1 MTITVAGIFNLLFLF
16 EAFALR
22 EVFMADVVRVEKQI
36 GEKKFILETGKIA
49 KQADGAVVVSYGD
62 TMVLATAVSAPAR
75 KELDYFPLSVEY
87 REKLS
92 AAGKFPGGFMKREG
106 RPTTKEVL
114 TSRMIDRPLRPV
126 FPDGY
131 IDEVQIVANVL
142 SADPEN
148 DPDILAMVGS
158 SAALAISTIPFNGPV
173 GAVRLSRV
181 EGQFI
186 INPTYEQREKSD
198 FNLILTGGRDAI
210 NMIEVD
216 AKQIPEDVAAQ
227 AIKIAQQSIK
237 DVCDLIDELVAK
249 CGKKKQ
255 EPVIEWDQAIAD
267 EISKKYSDNFRNAF
281 AIKLKTERNNTLKD
295 IATGIEEI
303 YCPELKPEEA
313 RCSDKL
319 LSRII
324 DNVQRAVV
332 RDMILKGKRPDGRS
346 FTDIRPITCEVGLL
360 PRAHGSAL
368 FTRGETQA
376 LVAVTLGTSSDEQI
390 IDGLIPEYGQKF
402 MLHYNFP
409 PYSVGEVKPMR
420 GPGRR
425 EIGHGALAEK
435 ALEQVRPNIDDFAY
449 TIKIVSDI
457 TESNGSSSMASVC
470 GGTLALMDAGV
481 PLLEPVAGISVGLVK
496 EQDKYVLFA
505 DIIGDEDH
513 FGDMDFKVAGTK
525 NGITAIQLDIKAPS
539 LSYEI
544 MVESLEMAK
553 QARLKLLAIME
564 QTISKPREALS
575 VYAPKLTSI
584 EIDPEFIGKLI
595 GPGGKNIKALQ
606 EKTGT
611 KIEIEEDGTVFI
623 SCVGGDGHLEA
634 KRLIQAMTEPPTVG
648 RIYPN
653 AKVVSIKDF
662 GAFVE
667 IIPGVEG
674 LCHISEVADGYVKN
688 VDSVLKIGDEIPVK
702 LLLIDDQGRF
712 KLSRKAALAQ
722 LKAEAEGKAKA

>member
-1 MTITVAGIFNLLFLF
+1 MA
-16 EAFALR
+16 
-22 EVFMADVVRVEKQI
+22 EVFRVEKQI
-36 GEKKFILETGKIA
+36 GEKKLILETGKIA
-49 KQADGAVVVSYGD
+49 KQADGAVIVTYGE
-62 TMVLATAVSAPAR
+62 TMVLATVVSAPPTR
-75 KELDYFPLSVEY
+75 ELDYFPLSVEY

-106 RPTTKEVL
+106 RPSTKEVL
-114 TSRMIDRPLRPV
+114 TSRMIDRPLRPL

-131 IDEVQIVANVL
+131 FDEVQIVVNVI

-148 DPDILAMVGS
+148 DPDVLAMVGA
-158 SAALAISTIPFNGPV
+158 SAALAISTVPFNGPV

-181 EGQFI
+181 DGQFI
-186 INPTYEQREKSD
+186 INPTYEKRQLSD
-198 FNLILTGGRDAI
+198 FNLILTGGPDAM

-216 AKQIPEDVAAQ
+216 AKQVPEDVAAQ
-227 AIKIAQQSIK
+227 AIQLAQKSLK
-237 DVCDLIDELVAK
+237 DVCDLIGELVAK
-249 CGKKKQ
+249 CGKQKQ
-255 EPVIEWDQAIAD
+255 TPELEWDQALAD
-267 EISKKYSDNFRNAF
+267 EISKKYSDNFRKAF
-281 AIKLKTERNNTLKD
+281 AIKLKSERNNTLKD
-295 IATGIEEI
+295 IVKGIKEI
-303 YCPELKPEEA
+303 YCPQEKPEDA
-313 RCSDKL
+313 RCSARL
-319 LSRII
+319 LGRII
-324 DNVQRAVV
+324 DSVQRTIV
-332 RDMILKGKRPDGRS
+332 REMILKGERPDGRS
-346 FTDIRPITCEVGLL
+346 FTDIRPIACEVGLL
-360 PRAHGSAL
+360 PRAHGSSL
-368 FTRGETQA
+368 FTRGETQS

-390 IDGLIPEYGQKF
+390 VDGLMAEYGQKF

-435 ALEQVRPNIDDFAY
+435 ALEQVRPKIDDFAY

-457 TESNGSSSMASVC
+457 TESNGSSSMATVC

-481 PLLEPVAGISVGLVK
+481 PIIEPVAGISIGLVK
-496 EQDKYVLFA
+496 EQNKYVLLT

-525 NGITAIQLDIKAPS
+525 NGITAIQLDIKAAS
-539 LSYEI
+539 VSYDI
-544 MVESLEMAK
+544 VVESLEMAK
-553 QARLKLLAIME
+553 QARIKLLAIMA
-564 QTISKPREALS
+564 QTIDKPRPNLS

-595 GPGGKNIKALQ
+595 GPGGKTIKALQ

-653 AKVVSIKDF
+653 SKVVSIKDF

-674 LCHISEVADGYVKN
+674 LCHISELADGYVKN
-688 VDSVLKIGDEIPVK
+688 VDSILKIGDEIPVK
-702 LLLIDDQGRF
+702 LLFIDDQGRF

-722 LKAEAEGKAKA
+722 LKAEEAEANKKA

>member
-1 MTITVAGIFNLLFLF
+1 
-16 EAFALR
+16 
-22 EVFMADVVRVEKQI
+22 MADVVRVEKQI
-36 GEKKFILETGKIA
+36 GEKKLILETGKIA
-49 KQADGAVVVSYGD
+49 KQADGAVIVTYGES
-62 TMVLATAVSAPAR
+62 MVLVAAVSSPPSR
-75 KELDYFPLSVEY
+75 ELDYFPLSVEY

-106 RPTTKEVL
+106 RPSTKEIL
-114 TSRMIDRPLRPV
+114 TSRLIDRPLRPL

-131 IDEVQIVANVL
+131 FDEVQISATVI

-148 DPDILAMVGS
+148 DPDMLAVVGA
-158 SAALAISTIPFNGPV
+158 SAALSIGTIPFQGPI
-173 GAVRLSRV
+173 GAVRLGRIDGKFV
-181 EGQFI
+181 
-186 INPTYEQREKSD
+186 INPTYENREKSD
-198 FNLILTGGRDAI
+198 FNLILTGKCDAI

-216 AKQIPEDVAAQ
+216 AKQVSEDIAAEG
-227 AIKIAQQSIK
+227 IKLAQQSIK
-237 DVCDLIDELVAK
+237 DICELIDELVAK
-249 CGKKKQ
+249 CGKEKQ
-255 EPVIEWDQAIAD
+255 VPELEWDQTLAD
-267 EISKKYSDNFRNAF
+267 EISEKYSAKFKDAF
-281 AIKLKTERNNTLKD
+281 EIKIKSERSIALKEIVTE
-295 IATGIEEI
+295 IAEL
-303 YCPELKPEEA
+303 YCPEPQPGQEP
-313 RCSDKL
+313 RCSKRL
-319 LSRII
+319 FGRII
-324 DNVQRAVV
+324 DRIQQRIV
-332 RDMILKGKRPDGRS
+332 RDMILAGKRPDGRS
-346 FTDIRPITCEVGLL
+346 ASEIRPVSCEVGLL
-360 PRAHGSAL
+360 PRSHGSAL

-376 LVAVTLGTSSDEQI
+376 LVSVTLGTSMDEQI
-390 IDGLIPEYGQKF
+390 VDGLIEEYGQKF

-449 TIKIVSDI
+449 TMKIVSDI
-457 TESNGSSSMASVC
+457 TESNGSSSMATVC

-481 PLLEPVAGISVGLVK
+481 PIVEPVAGISIGLVK
-496 EQDKYVLFA
+496 EKDKYALLT

-525 NGITAIQLDIKAPS
+525 NGITAIQLDIKAES

-544 MVESLEMAK
+544 MVESLEMAR
-553 QARLKLLAIME
+553 QARLKLIEAIT
-564 QTISKPREALS
+564 QTISKPREKLS

-611 KIEIEEDGTVFI
+611 KIEIEEDGTVYI
-623 SCVGGDGHLEA
+623 SCVGGEGHMEA
-634 KRLIQAMTEPPTVG
+634 RALIQAMTEPPTVG
-648 RIYPN
+648 RIYPKS
-653 AKVVSIKDF
+653 KVVSIKDF

-674 LCHISEVADGYVKN
+674 LCHISELADGFVKN
-688 VDSVLKIGDEIPVK
+688 ADSVCKIGDEIPVK
-702 LLLIDDQGRF
+702 LLSMDDQGRF

-722 LKAEAEGKAKA
+722 MKAEAEGQAKA